1 MKIDLE
7 IQNIQHVG
15 HMKFHV
21 DLSLNS
27 LTCVVGKNGVGKTT
41 LIKSLQTLRFA
52 DTFTQTSQPGIFK
65 DDSFI
70 KYTIDGFEYRFSYD
84 ANIRSLNSKDAIPN
98 VIKENIDVELP
109 MPYGQRFSFFQT
121 LAKADSE
128 IRSNIVLEDYERPIE
143 LIDFLNSI
151 YSTKKFNNLIKIKI
165 KKNEYYCILLEDSRY
180 IREDYLSSGEY
191 LLISVYRKIKN
202 QCKFIVIDEI
212 DISLDAAAQTRLAE
226 KLRKFCHIYQVNIL
240 FTTHSLA
247 LMKTLQNDEI
257 FYLLEN
263 NGVIAP
269 TPASYN
275 YIKSILFGFKGW
287 DRYILTEDELLQ
299 NLIQH
304 LINKNLPETHF
315 QYKIIYIGGGS
326 SVVDLMRRNSE
337 EEFFSEKTN
346 VISILDGDQ
355 AKEKH
360 AKNFNNV
367 HCIPFES
374 VEKQIHS
381 DYHSGSLLLLKSFG
395 AIPGM
400 ENKQLNKQFY
410 QYIRKQK
417 LMSET
422 EVFEYL
428 CETYKKEIQ
437 LFCNI
442 LRKFLF
448 LPET

>member
-1 MKIDLE
+1 MR
-7 IQNIQHVG
+7 
-15 HMKFHV
+15 FHV

-27 LTCVVGKNGVGKTT
+27 LTCIVGKNGVGKTT

-65 DDSFI
+65 DDSLI
-70 KYTIDGFEYRFSYD
+70 KYTIDGLEYRFSYD
-84 ANIRSLNSKDAIPN
+84 SDIRSLNSKDIIPN
-98 VIKENIDVELP
+98 AIKENIDVELP

-121 LAKADSE
+121 LTKADSE
-128 IRSNIVLEDYERPIE
+128 IRSNIVLEDYERPAE

-151 YSTKKFNNLIKIKI
+151 YSTEKFNTLIKLKI

-191 LLISVYRKIKN
+191 LLISVYRKIKT

-226 KLRKFCHIYQVNIL
+226 KLREFCQIYQVNIL

-247 LMKTLQNDEI
+247 LMKTLRNDEI

-299 NLIQH
+299 NLIQY
-304 LINKNLPETHF
+304 LINKHLPETHF

-326 SVVDLMRRNSE
+326 SVVDLMRRNSK
-337 EEFFSEKTN
+337 EEFFSQKTN
-346 VISILDGDQ
+346 VISVLDGDQ

-360 AKNFNNV
+360 AQNFKNV
-367 HCIPFES
+367 YCIPFDS
-374 VEKQIHS
+374 VEKQIHN
-381 DYHSGSLLLLKSFG
+381 DYHNGSLQLLNTFG
-395 AIPGM
+395 RIPGM

-410 QYIRKQK
+410 QYVRKQK
-417 LMSET
+417 LISEI
-422 EVFEYL
+422 EVFDYL
-428 CETYKKEIQ
+428 CETYKKETQ
-437 LFCNI
+437 HFCNI
-442 LRKFLF
+442 LRAFLF
-448 LPET
+448 LPDV